1 MSEHEHRW
9 HDDLRQMETCGCGK
23 TRIVGTRDPADD
35 SARHWR
41 NLALNTEAK
50 RLRAEAEVERLREG
64 MEALVTRYR
73 IAWDEDGDMEA
84 HGYAE
89 DLLDLL
95 NPTEG
100 ETRE

>member
-50 RLRAEAEVERLREG
+50 WLRAEAKVERLRAGIEELAATG
-64 MEALVTRYR
+64 EA
-73 IAWDEDGDMEA
+73 DGRGNSRA
-84 HGYAE
+84 LSRRLRA
-89 DLLDLL
+89 LLDL
-95 NPTEG
+95 
-100 ETRE
+100 TRGTT